1 MLETEIKELRKAI
14 EALTAALE
22 KNPVSA
28 TEAPAPEAPVEPE
41 PAVEKE
47 VPKNQDEVPKNQ
59 DELTF
64 EMLKD
69 ATLKASRAGYKDA
82 IRKKLNEMGLS
93 KIQDLEARVSGP
105 EDFYK
110 WLKELM
116 Q

>member
-47 VPKNQDEVPKNQ
+47 VPKNQDEV
-59 DELTF
+59 TF

-69 ATLKASRAGYKDA
+69 ATLKTARAGHKDA
-82 IRKKLNEMGLS
+82 IREKLNEIGVS

>member
-28 TEAPAPEAPVEPE
+28 TEAPAPEASVEPE

-47 VPKNQDEVPKNQ
+47 VPKNQDEVPNNQ
-59 DELTF
+59 DEVTF

-69 ATLKASRAGYKDA
+69 ATLKTARAGHKDA
-82 IRKKLNEMGLS
+82 VREKLNELS
-93 KIQDLEARVSGP
+93 APKLQDLSP
-105 EDFYK
+105 EQSVVFYN
-110 WLKELM
+110 WLKELK